1 METAVLVAIAIP
13 VFTAQLE
20 KSREATDLA
29 NARSAYAELMVYVL
43 DGTTGTLTSS
53 VKGCTITEASGI
65 YTATITGLNQTVE
78 GWATTDAGTAVAG
91 VTSTGSPSG
100 KTGKCTIT
108 YTPNTTSGGAGGTVA
123 IAWA

>member
-1 METAVLVAIAIP
+1 MLVAVAIP

-29 NARSAYAELMVYVL
+29 NARSAYAEMMVYVM

-53 VKGCTITEASGI
+53 VKNCAITEAAGT
-65 YTATITGLNQTVE
+65 YTATITGLNQTVA
-78 GWATTDAGTAVAG
+78 GWATTDADKAVAG
-91 VTSTGSPSG
+91 VTSSGSPSG

-108 YTPNTTSGGAGGTVA
+108 YTPTTTSGGAGGTTA
-123 IAWA
+123 IEWA